1 MGQWGCMRREKQWYN
16 NDIQRFTLFRYLF
29 ITLADAPILY
39 TRNRDSKPSRKF
51 TQFRNVIGFL
61 PNYKQSCNASA
72 RGIAGTERSPVSKVS
87 QNYRSTQTL
96 FRSRG
101 IRGNGFHN
109 SDFFSLSSGWYTR
122 EDYSIVWIAFYREK
136 KLLIRGIYI

>member
-1 MGQWGCMRREKQWYN
+1 MGQWGCMRREKQRYN

-87 QNYRSTQTL
+87 QNYRSTQPFSALEAYAEMGFTIPIS
-96 FRSRG
+96 FRFRLVDTRAKTILSFESRF
-101 IRGNGFHN
+101 IERK
-109 SDFFSLSSGWYTR
+109 SY
-122 EDYSIVWIAFYREK
+122 
-136 KLLIRGIYI
+136 